1 MPRGHCASIRT
12 RPIFIIGGWASPN
25 LPMAS
30 TDNAVLTLRRN
41 ARLLGREQF
50 VPERIEA
57 PEGLADLGLSEG
69 FLVSHEE
76 LRTVQD

>member
-1 MPRGHCASIRT
+1 MIADIEADVET
-12 RPIFIIGGWASPN
+12 IGQ
-25 LPMAS
+25 
-30 TDNAVLTLRRN
+30 DIDAVDEELGD

-57 PEGLADLGLSEG
+57 PEGLADLGLNEG